1 MKLRYALLSDI
12 HGNLAAL
19 DAVLADLADWPGA
32 TLLDLGDTLY
42 GPLDPRGTWQRLLAE
57 SETRRVL
64 GVNGKQDREIIAA
77 ASSATMDFVVD
88 ELGDA
93 GWRWLQKRPASMLV
107 DNLIYLC
114 HGKPGDDTRYWLED
128 LDDGLRALG
137 DINADATGIVAEIMA
152 CGHSHIPRVV
162 TLPDGRMIVNPG
174 SVGLPAFRD
183 ADPPHAMQT
192 GAPLARYARIE
203 ASDRGWLIDHRAVPY
218 DHEQAVEQALDR
230 DRLDWG
236 QWLSSGWA

>member
-19 DAVLADLADWPGA
+19 EAVLDDLADWPDA

-42 GPLDPRGTWQRLLAE
+42 GPLDPRGTWQRLLVE

-64 GVNGKQDREIIAA
+64 GVNGNQDRDILDGRP
-77 ASSATMDFVVD
+77 SATLDFVVD

-93 GWRWLQKRPASMLV
+93 GRRWLQKRPTNVLV
-107 DNLIYLC
+107 DNLVYAC

-128 LDDGLRALG
+128 LDDGLRALA
-137 DINADATGIVAEIMA
+137 DINADAVGIAAEILV
-152 CGHSHIPRVV
+152 CGHSHIPRVL

-183 ADPPHAMQT
+183 SDPPHAMQT

-203 ASDRGWLIDHRAVPY
+203 ATDRGWLITHRAIPY
-218 DHEQAVEQALDR
+218 DHEQAVEQALDQ
-230 DRLDWG
+230 DRLDWA